1 MANKTSG
8 LYLKPTIEQL
18 QDKSGKTYYGISTD
32 GDAVEDAGTTYFEIA
47 TIGATTGTAK
57 YNCTADLIVD
67 VSEDTGMVTAL
78 KDGEVFVKFEANE
91 AITSGYPE
99 SPVDLHKDTTS
110 DGKKTFNLEFDLT
123 GTTPV
128 SIKAQS
134 YFVNSSSEDRT
145 LGLAGKTLNAKITID
160 NLSCTVTD

>member
-1 MANKTSG
+1 M
-8 LYLKPTIEQL
+8 E
-18 QDKSGKTYYGISTD
+18 DKSGKTYYATD
-32 GDAVEDAGTTYFEIA
+32 SNTDAVESTTGESKYFEIA

-67 VSEDTGMVTAL
+67 VSEDTGMITAL

-91 AITSGYPE
+91 AITSGYP
-99 SPVDLHKDTTS
+99 STAVDLHKDTTS

-160 NLSCTVTD
+160 NLNCEVDAGE